1 MPKLWHGRSFS
12 VKIPDM
18 TPEEARTLAESWT
31 IHLEAERKSP
41 HTIRGYTDGLRLYI
55 DWCERDGRKVE
66 LQRRPVEEFTA
77 WQLAHG
83 RAGRKPGTGGNP
95 QGREGLEANTV
106 IARLRGIRRFSA
118 WYCDETGEPDQLGGM
133 KPPKTDDK
141 VPDAITSGQL
151 AALQATCRSRDF
163 YDLRDKAI
171 ISVMIDSMV
180 RAEELLSMT
189 VKGTDLRQRTAL
201 IVKGKGGKGRVV
213 AFSAQAARDLDRYL
227 RARAQHRLAAE
238 AWLWL
243 PIKRTSDT
251 RLTYGGLYTSLRRR
265 ALRADPPFRL
275 TPHMMRR
282 GGAIN
287 WRRKGGSVTSLMAL
301 GGWTDISMVQKYL
314 KAAESEL
321 AVEEARRLFDG
332 EG

>member
-1 MPKLWHGRSFS
+1 
-12 VKIPDM
+12 M
-18 TPEEARTLAESWT
+18 TPDEARSLCESWV
-31 IHLEAERKSP
+31 IHLEAERKSA
-41 HTIRGYTDGLRLYI
+41 HTIRGYTAGLMLYVG
-55 DWCERDGRKVE
+55 WCERLGRPVE
-66 LQRRPVEEFTA
+66 FERMPVEEFTA
-77 WQLAHG
+77 WQLGHG
-83 RAGRKPGTGGNP
+83 RAERAAPGGNP
-95 QGREGLEANTV
+95 VDREGLEPATV

-118 WYCDETGEPDQLGGM
+118 WLAADTGQPDRLTGM
-133 KPPKTDDK
+133 SPPKLDDK
-141 VPDAITSGQL
+141 VPDAITGEYL
-151 AALQATCRSRDF
+151 GALLATCSTRSF

-171 ISVMIDSMV
+171 ISVMADTMV

-189 VKGTDLRQRTAL
+189 LKGTEVRKRTAV

-227 RARAQHRLAAE
+227 RARASHRLAGE
-238 AWLWL
+238 PWLWL

-265 ALRADPPFRL
+265 AQRADPPFRL

-282 GGAIN
+282 GGAIA

-301 GGWTDISMVQKYL
+301 GGWTDISMVQRYIR
-314 KAAESEL
+314 AAENEI

-332 EG
+332 EN

>member
-1 MPKLWHGRSFS
+1 
-12 VKIPDM
+12 M
-18 TPEEARTLAESWT
+18 TPEEARTLAGSWI
-31 IHLEAERKSP
+31 IHLEAERKSD
-41 HTIRGYTDGLRLYI
+41 HTIRGYADGLRLYI

-66 LQRRPVEEFTA
+66 LERRPVEEFTA
-77 WQLAHG
+77 WQLQDG
-83 RAGRKPGTGGNP
+83 RAERKTGTGGVRHDR
-95 QGREGLEANTV
+95 GGLEANTV
-106 IARLRGIRRFSA
+106 IARVRGIRRFSA
-118 WYCDETGEPDQLGGM
+118 WLADEEDRPDPLVGM
-133 KPPKTDDK
+133 KPPKTDQK
-141 VPDAITSGQL
+141 LPDAITAEQL
-151 AALQATCRSRDF
+151 AALQATCKSRDF

-189 VKGTDLRQRTAL
+189 VRGTDLRNRTAV
-201 IVKGKGGKGRVV
+201 IAKGKGGKGRVV
-213 AFSAQAARDLDRYL
+213 AFSAQAARDVDRYL
-227 RARAQHRLAAE
+227 RVRARHRLAAE

-251 RLTYGGLYTSLRRR
+251 RLSYGGLYTSLRRR

-287 WRRKGGSVTSLMAL
+287 WRRKGGSVTSLMSL
-301 GGWTDISMVQKYL
+301 GGWTDISMVQRYIR
-314 KAAESEL
+314 AAESEI

-332 EG
+332 N

>member
-1 MPKLWHGRSFS
+1 MS
-12 VKIPDM
+12 
-18 TPEEARTLAESWT
+18 PEEARSLAESWT
-31 IHLEAERKSP
+31 THLEAERKSA
-41 HTIRGYTDGLRLYI
+41 HTIRGYIDGLRLYI
-55 DWCERDGRKVE
+55 EWCERAGRDVE
-66 LQRRPVEEFTA
+66 LDRRPVEEFVV
-77 WQLAHG
+77 WQLEGG
-83 RAGRKPGTGGNP
+83 RADRKPGTGGVP
-95 QGREGLEANTV
+95 ADRGGLEAATV

-118 WYCDETGEPDQLGGM
+118 WLADEEGGTDRLVGM
-133 KPPKTDDK
+133 KPPKLDDK
-141 VPDAITSGQL
+141 VPDAITVEQL
-151 AALQATCRSRDF
+151 AALQATCQTRDF
-163 YDLRDKAI
+163 YDLRDKAV

-189 VKGTDLRQRTAL
+189 VRGTDVRKRTAL

-227 RARAQHRLAAE
+227 RARAKHRLAGE

-282 GGAIN
+282 GGAIS

-301 GGWTDISMVQKYL
+301 GGWTDISMVQRYVR
-314 KAAESEL
+314 AAETEI

-332 EG
+332 DS

>member
-1 MPKLWHGRSFS
+1 MS
-12 VKIPDM
+12 
-18 TPEEARTLAESWT
+18 PEDARTLAESWV
-31 IHLEAERKSP
+31 IHLEAERKSA
-41 HTIRGYTDGLRLYI
+41 HTIRGYTDGWRLYAG
-55 DWCERDGRKVE
+55 WCERLG
-66 LQRRPVEEFTA
+66 RPVELDPHPVKEFVA
-77 WQLAHG
+77 WQLERG
-83 RAGRKPGTGGNP
+83 RAERTTSGGNP
-95 QGREGLEANTV
+95 RNRDGLEAATV

-118 WYCDETGEPDQLGGM
+118 WYAAETGEPDRLAGV
-133 KPPKTDDK
+133 KPPKLDDK
-141 VPDAITSGQL
+141 VPDAITPGQL
-151 AALQATCRSRDF
+151 TALQATCRSRDF
-163 YDLRDKAI
+163 YDLRDRAI
-171 ISVMIDSMV
+171 ISVMADSMV

-189 VKGTDLRQRTAL
+189 LRGTDVRKRTAL

-227 RARAQHRLAAE
+227 RARASHRLAGE
-238 AWLWL
+238 PWLWL

-282 GGAIN
+282 GGAIA

-301 GGWTDISMVQKYL
+301 GGWTDISMVQRYVR
-314 KAAESEL
+314 AAETEI

-332 EG
+332 EM

>member
-1 MPKLWHGRSFS
+1 MS
-12 VKIPDM
+12 
-18 TPEEARTLAESWT
+18 PEEARTLAESWI
-31 IHLEAERKSP
+31 IHLEAERKSA

-55 DWCERDGRKVE
+55 DWCEQQGRPAE
-66 LQRRPVEEFTA
+66 LAANPVKEFVA
-77 WQLAHG
+77 HQLEHG
-83 RAGRKPGTGGNP
+83 RADRKPRTGGNP
-95 QGREGLEANTV
+95 PGRPGLEAATV
-106 IARLRGIRRFSA
+106 TARLRGVRRFSA
-118 WYCDETGEPDQLGGM
+118 WLADELGQPDGLVSV
-133 KPPKTDDK
+133 KSPKIDDK
-141 VPDAITSGQL
+141 VPDAITVEQL
-151 AALQATCRSRDF
+151 AALQATCKTRDF

-189 VKGTDLRQRTAL
+189 VKGTDLRKRTAL

-227 RARAQHRLAAE
+227 RARNAHRLAAE
-238 AWLWL
+238 PWLWL

-301 GGWTDISMVQKYL
+301 GGWTDISMVQRYVR
-314 KAAESEL
+314 AAETEI
-321 AVEEARRLFDG
+321 AVDEARRLFDG

>member
-1 MPKLWHGRSFS
+1 MKA
-12 VKIPDM
+12 K
-18 TPEEARTLAESWT
+18 EARTLGESWV
-31 IHLEAERKSP
+31 IHLEAERKSA
-41 HTIRGYTDGLRLYI
+41 HTVRGYTDGLRLYI
-55 DWCERDGRKVE
+55 DWCEER
-66 LQRRPVEEFTA
+66 RRPVEFDSGPVKEWVA
-77 WQLAHG
+77 HQLEHG
-83 RAGRKPGTGGNP
+83 RAERKTPGGNP
-95 QGREGLEANTV
+95 VDRPGLEAATV
-106 IARLRGIRRFSA
+106 TARLRGVRRFSA
-118 WYCDETGEPDQLGGM
+118 WLADEMGEIDGLAGV
-133 KPPKTDDK
+133 KSPKLDDK
-141 VPDAITSGQL
+141 VPDAITLEQL
-151 AALQATCRSRDF
+151 AALQATCKTRDF

-189 VKGTDLRQRTAL
+189 VKGTDLRKRTAL

-227 RARAQHRLAAE
+227 RARNAHRLASE

-301 GGWTDISMVQKYL
+301 GGWTDISMVQRYVR
-314 KAAESEL
+314 AAETEI
-321 AVEEARRLFDG
+321 AVDEARRLFDG
-332 EG
+332 ELALAAVDRR

>member
-1 MPKLWHGRSFS
+1 ML
-12 VKIPDM
+12 
-18 TPEEARTLAESWT
+18 PEEARTLAESWI
-31 IHLEAERKSP
+31 IHLEAERKSA

-55 DWCERDGRKVE
+55 DWCEQRGR
-66 LQRRPVEEFTA
+66 PAEFSA
-77 WQLAHG
+77 QQVKEFVAHQLEHG
-83 RAGRKPGTGGNP
+83 RADRKPNTGGKP
-95 QGREGLEANTV
+95 ADRPGLEAATV
-106 IARLRGIRRFSA
+106 TARLRGVRRFSA
-118 WYCDETGEPDQLGGM
+118 WLADETGQPDGLVSV
-133 KPPKTDDK
+133 KSPKIDDK
-141 VPDAITSGQL
+141 VPDAITVEQL
-151 AALQATCRSRDF
+151 AALQATCKTRDF

-189 VKGTDLRQRTAL
+189 VKGTDLRKRTAL

-227 RARAQHRLAAE
+227 RARNAHRLAAE
-238 AWLWL
+238 PWLWL

-282 GGAIN
+282 GGAIT

-301 GGWTDISMVQKYL
+301 GGWTDISMVQRYVR
-314 KAAESEL
+314 AAETEI
-321 AVEEARRLFDG
+321 AVDEARRLFDG